1 MFYLTTILPSNM
13 LQRLFV
19 VLLFFY
25 ATNTFAQQPQT
36 KDRDSIE
43 QVRDSIK
50 KAEFLKN
57 IGNGFLPINFFDLD
71 LRYLIKFNQYEGFR
85 TGLGGI
91 TNDRLSEHFRINGY
105 AVYGFKDKRYK
116 YSIGSGFRVNK
127 PSNTWINLSYT
138 DDLSETGSSNFLT
151 DKRFFTFFEP
161 RLLNID
167 LFHRHITKS
176 IGVQHKIS
184 NHLLSETQFSTSK
197 INPTYNYN
205 FVLDDRSYNT
215 FDLST
220 AKFSLQWSP
229 FSRFEL
235 KDDQIIVTREGY
247 PKFTLQFTQGFRSV
261 FGSDFNFS
269 KLDFRTIQQFEHSN
283 KAITNITLVAG
294 IAGGE
299 TPLTHLYHAYPNNIT
314 KETILQRFSVAGLN
328 SFETMYF
335 NEFFSDKFSTLQVKH
350 FFRPFK
356 FSERFKP
363 QLVLI
368 SRYALGD
375 MKSINR
381 HQGITFNRLNHL
393 YSESGFEINKLLLGF
408 GLSFAYRYGAYHL
421 PNFEDNIAFKF
432 TFNISL

>member
-1 MFYLTTILPSNM
+1 MVKQFLA
-13 LQRLFV
+13 
-19 VLLFFY
+19 VLLICL
-25 ATNTFAQQPQT
+25 ATFSLAQNPIS
-36 KDRDSIE
+36 KERDSTKIA
-43 QVRDSIK
+43 RDSIK

-57 IGNGFLPINFFDLD
+57 IGNGYLPVNFFNLD

-85 TGLGGI
+85 TGLGGV
-91 TNDRLSEHFRINGY
+91 TNKDFSERYRLNGY

-116 YSIGSGFRVNK
+116 YSLGGGVRVNEV
-127 PSNTWINLSYT
+127 SDTWINLSYT
-138 DDLSETGSSNFLT
+138 DDLRETGSSTFLT

-176 IGVQHKIS
+176 IGIQHKIS
-184 NHLLSETQFSTSK
+184 NHLLSEAQFSTSR

-205 FVLDDRSYNT
+205 FLLDNKIYNT

-220 AKFSLQWSP
+220 ATFSLQWSP
-229 FSRFEL
+229 FSKFESE
-235 KDDQIIVTREGY
+235 DNQIILKKDAY
-247 PKFTLQFTQGFRSV
+247 PKFTFQVTQSFKSV
-261 FGSDFNFS
+261 LGSDFNFS
-269 KLDFRTIQQFEHSN
+269 KLDFRTIQQFDHRNDS
-283 KAITNITLVAG
+283 KTNITLVAG

-299 TPLTHLYHAYPNNIT
+299 APLTHLYHAYPNNIT

-335 NEFFSDKFSTLQVKH
+335 NEFFSDKFSTLQIKH

-356 FSERFKP
+356 VSERFKP

-381 HQGITFNRLNHL
+381 HQGISFNRLNHL
-393 YSESGFEINKLLLGF
+393 YSESGFEINRLLLGF